1 VESQKGG
8 GSSAVKILVT
18 GVGAIIGYGVLR
30 SLKHSGFHLIGM
42 DIYADAY
49 GQHLSDE
56 FVQAIPTSDAGYPE
70 FLEGVLRTH
79 RPDLVLPCIEQ
90 DIARYDL
97 LRDLF
102 ARHNVACCLNRSELI
117 KLCADKW
124 HFYEA
129 AVAQNLD
136 AIETSLSN
144 DFDQLSAEFA
154 LPFLLKPRRSY
165 ASKGIV
171 EITSADVF
179 ALYKDRIGDYFMA
192 QKQVG
197 RPEEEYTVGVFGD
210 GAGGFSA
217 QIQLRRTLSREGAT
231 QKAWVVNDG
240 GLTAAVT
247 SYCSAFQPL
256 GPTNLQFRRADDR
269 WRLLEI
275 NPRISSSASL
285 RAAFGYNEA
294 SQAIG
299 YYLDGILPS
308 QPAIRSGSAIR
319 YIEDHVQF
327 DDRPDL

>member
-1 VESQKGG
+1 VR
-8 GSSAVKILVT
+8 ILVT

-30 SLKHSGFHLIGM
+30 SLRGSGFHLIGM

-49 GQHLSDE
+49 GRHLTDE
-56 FVQAIPTSDAGYPE
+56 FIQAIPTSDPAYPT

-79 RPDLVLPCIEQ
+79 RPDLALPCIEQ
-90 DIARYDL
+90 DVARYDM

-102 ARHNVACCLNRSELI
+102 ANHGVACCLNRSELI
-117 KLCADKW
+117 RLCADKW
-124 HFYEA
+124 RFYEA
-129 AVAQNLD
+129 AVARNLD
-136 AIETSLSN
+136 SIETSLSSN
-144 DFDQLSAEFA
+144 FDELTAEFG

-171 EITSADVF
+171 EIGSADIF
-179 ALYKDRIGDYFMA
+179 ALHKRRIGDYFMA
-192 QKQVG
+192 QKYVG
-197 RPEEEYTVGVFGD
+197 RPEEEYTVGAFGD
-210 GAGGFSA
+210 GAGRFTA
-217 QIQLRRTLSREGAT
+217 QIQLRRTLSSEGAT
-231 QKAWVVNDG
+231 QKAWVVNDA
-240 GLTAAVT
+240 GLTEAVT
-247 SYCSAFQPL
+247 SYCSAFRPL
-256 GPTNLQFRRADDR
+256 GPTNLQFRRDDGR

-294 SQAIG
+294 LQAIG
-299 YYLDGILPS
+299 YYLSGVLPS